1 MAQNID
7 IDKATAVEEKY
18 DGNRTEA
25 RTKYFNKSKRPG
37 L

>member
-18 DGNRTEA
+18 DG
-25 RTKYFNKSKRPG
+25 SKIHVLEG
-37 L
+37 LEYSD